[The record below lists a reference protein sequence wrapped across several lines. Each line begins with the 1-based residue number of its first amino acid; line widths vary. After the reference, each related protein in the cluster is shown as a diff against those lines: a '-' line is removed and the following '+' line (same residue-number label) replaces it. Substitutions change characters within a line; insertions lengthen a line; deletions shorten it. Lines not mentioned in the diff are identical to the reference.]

1 MPSLEPDRNQLEIF
15 VEALF
20 RHCNGGGV
28 VSLRTF
34 FEDADAS
41 DPPARITT
49 TSLKGGLNFLVDAAE
64 DDARRAAQHPRAAV
78 FCPPTCTFTSTAHA
92 REIDLFE
99 GPVLL
104 VELDQNPRAA
114 LATLENLLGF
124 ATLVVRSGG
133 TWTDPKTGTVEDKL
147 HAYWRLKEPA
157 HDKASLDKLK
167 RLRRLATDLVGGDPS
182 SIPINHPIR
191 WAGSWHRKAAPR
203 LCEIVSPT
211 SQLDNELDL
220 DVALAALEA
229 VAPPGSGTGAGTGT
243 GTGTQAGTGAGA
255 QASRDWSEDFGKI
268 IRGEEF
274 HPILAPLAS
283 SFAAHALPQHTTRRV
298 LDALLDNTVTTDPAR
313 LRRRDVEKGKLAA
326 TVRSAYDKFDAMP
339 GSGTIFDPWQE
350 FIVPP
355 FPIDVLPGVV
365 GEFVTKKS
373 ADIGVDVSGMAMST
387 LAACSGV
394 IHHCSRINL
403 KHHGTWWMH
412 PNIWV
417 LLVAQ
422 SSWKKTPAVDEAVE
436 PIRQFQADIQHAY
449 KAEKQVYEQE
459 KKAGNK
465 NAQEPE
471 PPVRNMINNTTIE
484 KLADLLSRT
493 NRGILVVRDE
503 LAGWIGGMD
512 KYNASGR
519 DRSSDRAFWLESW
532 NGGPQTYD
540 RVLRGEIFIPNLST
554 SFLGGIQ
561 PKKLAQLQGLT
572 DDGLLQ
578 RFVPILMQAP
588 SAPADIDCKQAKEA
602 YHTLIRELIK
612 LPDQNLR
619 VTPTA
624 IDVMA
629 ELQQHLF
636 KLEQVGGALPDGFE
650 GFVGKLA
657 GIAGA
662 LVIILHLIN
671 EPAKAVKNFV
681 GGTVVENVRRLV
693 MNFLLPHAYEFYC
706 LQTGENDR
714 LRKLA
719 GYILLSGLERLRL
732 ADLTTNVRDC
742 RGKSVREV
750 NEKVSPLVA
759 GGWLAPSDPGPLCR
773 SWIVNRRGIDQQF
786 ATRMTSVRQSRGAFA
801 QLIRARV

>member
-1 MPSLEPDRNQLEIF
+1 MS
-15 VEALF
+15 
-20 RHCNGGGV
+20 
-28 VSLRTF
+28 
-34 FEDADAS
+34 
-41 DPPARITT
+41 PA
-49 TSLKGGLNFLVDAAE
+49 NY
-64 DDARRAAQHPRAAV
+64 
-78 FCPPTCTFTSTAHA
+78 
-92 REIDLFE
+92 
-99 GPVLL
+99 
-104 VELDQNPRAA
+104 LD
-114 LATLENLLGF
+114 
-124 ATLVVRSGG
+124 
-133 TWTDPKTGTVEDKL
+133 
-147 HAYWRLKEPA
+147 H
-157 HDKASLDKLK
+157 
-167 RLRRLATDLVGGDPS
+167 
-182 SIPINHPIR
+182 
-191 WAGSWHRKAAPR
+191 
-203 LCEIVSPT
+203 
-211 SQLDNELDL
+211 ELDL

-229 VAPPGSGTGAGTGT
+229 VAPVGSGTATGT
-243 GTGTQAGTGAGA
+243 QTGTQAGAGPGGQGAL
-255 QASRDWSEDFGKI
+255 DWSDAFGEI
-268 IRGEEF
+268 ITGKKF
-274 HPILAPLAS
+274 HPVLAPLAA
-283 SFAAHALPQHTTRRV
+283 SFAANALPQPAARRI

-313 LRRRDVEKGKLAA
+313 LRRRDVEKGKLAG
-326 TVRSAYDKFDAMP
+326 TVKTAYDKFDAMP
-339 GSGTIFDPWQE
+339 ASGAIFDPWQE
-350 FIVPP
+350 FVVPP
-355 FPIDVLPGVV
+355 FPIDVLPGVI

-373 ADIGVDVSGMAMST
+373 ADIGVDLSGMAMAT
-387 LAACSGV
+387 LAACSGI

-422 SSWKKTPAVDEAVE
+422 SSWKKTPAIDAAVD
-436 PIRQFQADIQHAY
+436 PIRQFQADVQHAY
-449 KAEKQVYEQE
+449 RLQRQLYEQD

-471 PPVRNMINNTTIE
+471 PPVRNIVNNTTIE

-503 LAGWIGGMD
+503 IAGWIGGMD
-512 KYNASGR
+512 KYNTGGK

-540 RVLRGEIFIPNLST
+540 RVIRGETFIPNLST

-561 PKKLAQLQGLT
+561 PGKLAQLQGLT

-578 RFVPILMQAP
+578 RFCPILMQAP
-588 SAPADIDCKQAKEA
+588 SAPADIDCKQVGEA

-657 GIAGA
+657 GTAGA
-662 LVIILHLIN
+662 LVIILHLMN

-693 MNFLLPHAYEFYC
+693 MNFLLPHAHEFYC

-719 GYILLSGLERLRL
+719 GYILLSGLERVRL
-732 ADLTTNVRDC
+732 ADLTNNVRDC
-742 RGKSVREV
+742 RGKTVQEI
-750 NEKVSPLVA
+750 NQKVSPLVA
-759 GGWLAPSDPGPLCR
+759 GGWLAPADPGPACR
-773 SWIVNRRGIDQQF
+773 SWTVNRRGIDQQF
-786 ATRMTSVRQSRGAFA
+786 AARMASVRQSRGAFV